1 LEFRLFRNGQKV
13 SIVHLGILE
22 DGKIRPDKN
31 QWAVFES
38 FIKDF
43 CSYQTQT
50 ITSAEKLAKLM
61 AAKAQLLQEAIY
73 KSLTLDKG
81 GNTSDDKSRP
91 AVYEPQAE
99 YGNSNSLQNQLQ
111 AFKKILIHDMDESI
125 FADIYSQTVVYGMFA
140 ARLADPT
147 LETFTRGEAMF
158 LIPKSNPFLRQLF
171 TYVAGPELD
180 DRITWIV
187 DSLAD
192 VFRACDIRKIL
203 QDFKKTSGHDPMIH
217 FYETFLGEYNPKLR
231 KARGVYYTPE
241 PVVKFIV
248 RSVDEILKTEFGLPQ
263 GLADTSKV
271 ELEVENPQGK
281 RKLRQLVHKVQLL
294 DPAAGIG
301 TFLCEVIR
309 QIYAKFANQ
318 QGLWNSYVEEH
329 LIPRVH
335 GFELLMAPY
344 AMCHLKL
351 EMLLAET
358 GYKSE
363 KDQRLSV
370 YLTNSLEEPH
380 PDTQTLFA
388 SWLSHEAEEAN
399 RVKRDCPVMVVIGN
413 PPYAVSSSNKGEW
426 IQKLL
431 ADYKKD
437 LNERNIQPLSDDY
450 IKFIRYAEHFIEKNG
465 QGIVAM
471 ITNNSFIDGLIHRQ
485 MRKHLLETFDNIY
498 ILDLH
503 GNSKKKETA
512 LDGGKDE
519 NVFDIMQGVS
529 ISIFVKNGE
538 KKSGKL
544 ASVFQ
549 VDSYGE
555 REVKYN
561 LLNTQSLSSINW
573 AKINIKEPDYFFKF
587 QDFTVLKSYEQW
599 FSLKLMFPLNSSGIK
614 THRDDFIIDF
624 DKSDLKNR
632 IIDFFNPT
640 ISDEQLRTKYKL
652 KDNRDW
658 SLAESRLKTTYEQ
671 NKFQVID
678 YRPFDLRSIYYDS
691 KLIDFGRENVMGHI
705 LEGNNFSL
713 IVCRQ
718 QSSSDYQH
726 SFISKKIS
734 DINSISLQTKEIS
747 YIFPL

>member
-1 LEFRLFRNGQKV
+1 MTGIQDYLKSVGSQYRGGNATEHTYRGYLAVLIGGICSDVKVTNEPKRQDCGAPDYIISRKDIPVGFIEAKDIGADLNHVEKSEQLKRYLEQLDNLILTDYLEFRLFRNGQKV

-22 DGKIRPDKN
+22 NGKIRPDKN
-31 QWAVFES
+31 QWAIFES

-81 GNTSDDKSRP
+81 GSPSDEKSRP
-91 AVYEPQAE
+91 AVYEPRAE
-99 YGNSNSLQNQLQ
+99 YGNSNSLRYQLN

-125 FADIYSQTVVYGMFA
+125 FADIYAQTVVYGMFA
-140 ARLADPT
+140 ARLADPSPD
-147 LETFTRGEAMF
+147 TFTRGEAMF

-271 ELEVENPQGK
+271 EVEVENPNGK
-281 RKLRQLVHKVQLL
+281 KKLKQQVHKVQIL
-294 DPAAGIG
+294 DPAVGTG

-335 GFELLMAPY
+335 GFEFLMAPY

-358 GYKSE
+358 GYKPE

-431 ADYKKD
+431 VDYKKD
-437 LNERNIQPLSDDY
+437 LNEKNIQPLSDDY

-471 ITNNSFIDGLIHRQ
+471 ITNNSFIDGITHRQ
-485 MRKHLLETFDNIY
+485 MRKHLLETFDKIY
-498 ILDLH
+498 VLVH
-503 GNSKKKETA
+503 C
-512 LDGGKDE
+512 
-519 NVFDIMQGVS
+519 
-529 ISIFVKNGE
+529 IF
-538 KKSGKL
+538 
-544 ASVFQ
+544 
-549 VDSYGE
+549 
-555 REVKYN
+555 
-561 LLNTQSLSSINW
+561 
-573 AKINIKEPDYFFKF
+573 
-587 QDFTVLKSYEQW
+587 
-599 FSLKLMFPLNSSGIK
+599 
-614 THRDDFIIDF
+614 
-624 DKSDLKNR
+624 
-632 IIDFFNPT
+632 
-640 ISDEQLRTKYKL
+640 
-652 KDNRDW
+652 
-658 SLAESRLKTTYEQ
+658 
-671 NKFQVID
+671 
-678 YRPFDLRSIYYDS
+678 
-691 KLIDFGRENVMGHI
+691 
-705 LEGNNFSL
+705 
-713 IVCRQ
+713 
-718 QSSSDYQH
+718 
-726 SFISKKIS
+726 
-734 DINSISLQTKEIS
+734 
-747 YIFPL
+747 